1 MFYSRVY
8 KSPSFEK
15 IRSQI
20 LSRWILKSDKN
31 CTVIALISR
40 LPREGVTTVT
50 NGLAR
55 SFMSAN
61 TGNTGNVLLLYAG
74 RKHPRRASV
83 LDVTL
88 MEDVSILSDFIIR
101 DNKLGCDTI
110 RLANTGQDSIGLGD
124 TSTDDDVPGLDIS
137 FDEDGT
143 ILDHA
148 SDAGSRNE
156 QIQRI
161 FRMLKKKYN
170 LILVDAGSLNNS
182 NGTFWLLNSDLNILV
197 IDCMRTTRETLEY
210 QQREFENSS
219 ISIDGSILNKR
230 RFPIPNFL
238 YWLAK

>member
-1 MFYSRVY
+1 MFFSRIY

-31 CTVIALISR
+31 NTVIVLTSR

-50 NGLAR
+50 RGLAR
-55 SFMSAN
+55 SFMSAY
-61 TGNTGNVLLLYAG
+61 TGKTLLVYAG
-74 RKHPRRASV
+74 RKHPRSASV

-88 MEDVSILSDFIIR
+88 LEDTSTLSNFIVR
-101 DNKLGCDTI
+101 DDKLGCDTI
-110 RLANTGQDSIGLGD
+110 RLVNTAQNSIALGD
-124 TSTDDDVPGLDIS
+124 ASAFDDVPVPDIR

-143 ILDHA
+143 LLEQ
-148 SDAGSRNE
+148 SSEPGSRNE
-156 QIQRI
+156 HTQRI
-161 FRMLKKKYN
+161 FRLLKKKYD

-197 IDCMRTTRETLEY
+197 IDCTRTTRESLEH

-230 RFPIPNFL
+230 RFPVPNFL